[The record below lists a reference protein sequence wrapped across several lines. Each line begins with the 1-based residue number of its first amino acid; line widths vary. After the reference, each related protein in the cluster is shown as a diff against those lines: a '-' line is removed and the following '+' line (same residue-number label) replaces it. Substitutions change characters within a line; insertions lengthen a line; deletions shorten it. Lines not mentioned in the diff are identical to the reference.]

1 MSREKFFGGFEAK
14 HDSFESILQQFLS
27 LSKGQSLKLFIAENG
42 NNSLLEL

>member
-14 HDSFESILQQFLS
+14 HDSFESLQQFLS

-42 NNSLLEL
+42 NNFLLEL